1 MTSPTKG
8 RCGRAASRRDVV
20 DFRSYTPQY
29 AGHHQKALAATS
41 KPQSRA
47 APGSRQRS
55 ASLSS
60 AAKWIVHG
68 SSPSSRG
75 SATTPTA
82 NGTSSARRT
91 SSKPNPVAEAGSSPR
106 IEPTPGVAYPSIPTA
121 TTRGPLRTTPPRLRA
136 TGPMDEPT
144 SSACAAGTAQRGS
157 CREGPWLRSRSWVFR
172 APRSTSRRRSPGAGC
187 AVATLQPKARG
198 RNHDP
203 RCREPSR

>member
-1 MTSPTKG
+1 MSSISGATPHSTPVTTRKPSQPP
-8 RCGRAASRRDVV
+8 RSRNPEPRQDRDSDRHPYRAR
-20 DFRSYTPQY
+20 
-29 AGHHQKALAATS
+29 
-41 KPQSRA
+41 
-47 APGSRQRS
+47 PG
-55 ASLSS
+55 
-60 AAKWIVHG
+60 G
-68 SSPSSRG
+68 SSTGLRRPH
-75 SATTPTA
+75 AVQPALQPQTA
-82 NGTSSARRT
+82 HPRREERPRT
-91 SSKPNPVAEAGSSPR
+91 RIRSPR
-106 IEPTPGVAYPSIPTA
+106 PAPARESNPTPGVAYPSIPTA

-172 APRSTSRRRSPGAGC
+172 APRSTSRRWSPGAGC